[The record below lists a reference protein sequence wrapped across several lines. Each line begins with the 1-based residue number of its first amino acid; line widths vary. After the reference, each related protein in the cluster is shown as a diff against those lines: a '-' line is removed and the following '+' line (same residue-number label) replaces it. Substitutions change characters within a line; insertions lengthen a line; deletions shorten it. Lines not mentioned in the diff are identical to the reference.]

1 MTAHKTQTVLCLI
14 LMVGKEKPEMQKR
27 STGRL
32 ATLLG
37 LSEIKVILGIQPS
50 WVLKGV
56 SKNYI
61 FLTPEDKWVS
71 SSTWQISYLQ
81 ELNSHNKSSG

>member
-1 MTAHKTQTVLCLI
+1 
-14 LMVGKEKPEMQKR
+14 MQKK
-27 STGRL
+27 SAGRL

-37 LSEIKVILGIQPS
+37 FFEIKVILGTQPS

-56 SKNYI
+56 SKNYV

-71 SSTWQISYLQ
+71 SSTWQISYLW
-81 ELNSHNKSSG
+81 ELDSHNKKLWLKLNDVD